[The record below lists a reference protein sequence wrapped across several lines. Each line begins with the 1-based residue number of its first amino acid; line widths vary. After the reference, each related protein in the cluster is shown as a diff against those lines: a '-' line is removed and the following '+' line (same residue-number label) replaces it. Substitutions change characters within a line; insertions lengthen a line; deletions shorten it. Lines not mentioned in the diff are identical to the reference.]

1 MNEPKSGDTSSEIM
15 VKSVRSCE
23 NPDEG
28 TRDSVGSAGH
38 QVERE
43 WAG

>member
-1 MNEPKSGDTSSEIM
+1 MNEPKSGDTLSEIM

-28 TRDSVGSAGH
+28 TRDSVRSTGR